1 MEELCDG
8 SLCWI
13 SVAAGWVAAGGAVGG
28 LLWVFVED
36 MCSEPCCSGV
46 CFAVGVMG
54 AMPLCFD
61 VSWLWLHCF
70 GVVLFFCCGC
80 CFESAVVGCA
90 VVLWVLV
97 GRLEVLSHEVIWAS
111 VDEGVVSCMCVA
123 LCGALD
129 MWTVWC
135 AHAWMLCA
143 LK

>member
-1 MEELCDG
+1 M
-8 SLCWI
+8 
-13 SVAAGWVAAGGAVGG
+13 GG

-61 VSWLWLHCF
+61 VSWLLLLFF
-70 GVVLFFCCGC
+70 GVMLFCCCSC

-123 LCGALD
+123 LYGVLAML
-129 MWTVWC
+129 TVWC

>member
-1 MEELCDG
+1 M
-8 SLCWI
+8 
-13 SVAAGWVAAGGAVGG
+13 GG

-46 CFAVGVMG
+46 CLAVGVMG
-54 AMPLCFD
+54 AMPSCFD
-61 VSWLWLHCF
+61 VSWLLLLFF
-70 GVVLFFCCGC
+70 GVVLFCRCSC

-97 GRLEVLSHEVIWAS
+97 GRLEVLSHEVIWAP
-111 VDEGVVSCMCVA
+111 VDEGVVSCMWVA
-123 LCGALD
+123 LCGVLD

-135 AHAWMLCA
+135 AHAWMLYA